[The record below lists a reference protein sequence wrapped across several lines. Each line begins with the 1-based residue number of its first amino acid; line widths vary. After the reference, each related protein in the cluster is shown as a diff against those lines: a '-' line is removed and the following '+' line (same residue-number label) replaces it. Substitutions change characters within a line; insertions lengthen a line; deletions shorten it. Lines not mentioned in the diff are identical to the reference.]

1 MKKIALITG
10 ASSGMGREFTRVIAS
25 KGKNLDEIWI
35 IARRG
40 HRLKSIK
47 ETFGN
52 KMIPIEADL
61 SEDSGL
67 KVIEEKLAKE
77 QPDIRILVNSAGMGI
92 IGRFDE
98 LSSQENVNMIMLN
111 DVALTRITYMALPYM
126 GRGSHIINMASSA
139 AFLPQPKFAV
149 YAASKS
155 YVLSFSR
162 ALREEVKK
170 DGICVTAVCPGPVKT
185 EFFGIAEK
193 HTNVAFYK
201 KLVMASPSKV
211 VAKALSDTSAGRDI
225 SVYGISM
232 KAAMVLCKVLPHSL
246 LIKAMNFFGD

>member
-35 IARRG
+35 VARRG
-40 HRLKSIK
+40 RRLESIK
-47 ETFGN
+47 ETFGS
-52 KMIPIEADL
+52 KIIPIEADL
-61 SEDSGL
+61 TENSGFD
-67 KVIEEKLAKE
+67 VIEEKLTQE
-77 QPDIRILVNSAGMGI
+77 QPDIRILVNSAGMGV
-92 IGRFDE
+92 IGRFEE
-98 LSSQENVNMIMLN
+98 LSIAENINMVKLN
-111 DVALTRITYMALPYM
+111 DVALTKITYMALPFM
-126 GRGSHIINMASSA
+126 GRGAHIINMASGA

-162 ALREEVKK
+162 ALKEELKNE
-170 DGICVTAVCPGPVKT
+170 GICVTAVCPGPVKT

-193 HTNVAFYK
+193 HTHVAFYK

-211 VAKALSDTSAGRDI
+211 VARALADASASREL

-232 KAAMVLCKVLPHSL
+232 KLARVICKVLPHSL
-246 LIKAMNFFGD
+246 LIKLMNMFGK